1 MVRMRRL
8 WILLGICGLLLTGC
22 TKQPLN
28 SDVEG
33 FWVLKSFVTLSDGQ
47 SHQCRR
53 LYYSITRMV
62 TEVAEKGG
70 DRNLT
75 SCIARTGYNEDQSQ
89 LILTDFKIRGGT
101 SDLRKDATV
110 EQLMPYGIDSQ
121 ELTVFD
127 IIHCDGK
134 NMTLQS
140 DYARL
145 ELERF

>member
-70 DRNLT
+70 DQNLT

-121 ELTVFD
+121 ELTTFD

>member
-121 ELTVFD
+121 ELTTFD

-140 DYARL
+140 NYARL

>member
-28 SDVEG
+28 RDVEG

-75 SCIARTGYNEDQSQ
+75 SCVARTGYNEDQSQ
-89 LILTDFKIRGGT
+89 LILTDFKIRGST

-121 ELTVFD
+121 ELTTFD